1 MQWVKRNLFFVIGAA
16 VAVVLI
22 VLAVVNLIGKLN
34 RDRLAT
40 EELEQQWHTLK
51 GYYDMNPFPSQE
63 NLNAM
68 RGDVNRLRRFMA
80 DGRPLFTPVK
90 ATLYNNPQQ
99 FKTALD
105 NMVAQLN
112 ASAKKAGVILPPQ
125 FYYGFQGQAHQLN
138 FSLGGMRT
146 MSHQMAEIQK
156 FCEIL
161 FEAKINRLESVA
173 RARAGVDD
181 DNPAVSTA
189 ELTDENIRTNR
200 LGAVY
205 PYRLTFRCFSGELA
219 AVMEG
224 FANSPHGFLVK
235 AVEVEAVPL
244 DAPPVFDPGMIPPP
258 GSPPPGFPPPGIRP
272 PRTFL
277 PPRTLPGG
285 GGGGGAVP
293 PGYQPQPGGGRQ
305 PGGQFP
311 PDGGGRG
318 PGGRGG
324 GGGGRGGRGAVEPG
338 GMKDLLEL
346 HQPQAVLAAAGF
358 PGGFPGMA
366 GAGGGRTNRP
376 GLVTIL
382 NEKPFRVTL
391 YIESIVL
398 YGAPAA
404 RN

>member
-1 MQWVKRNLFFVIGAA
+1 MTWVKRNLFFVIGAA
-16 VAVVLI
+16 VAGVLI
-22 VLAVVNLIGKLN
+22 IMAVVNLVGKLGQ
-34 RDRLAT
+34 DKVAT
-40 EELEQQWHTLK
+40 EDLETQWNTLK

-68 RGDVNRLRRFMA
+68 RGDVNRLRRFLA
-80 DGRPLFTPVK
+80 DSRPLFTPVK
-90 ATLYNNPQQ
+90 APVYNNPQQ

-112 ASAKKAGVILPPQ
+112 GSARKAGVILPPQ
-125 FYYGFQGQAHQLN
+125 FYYGFQGQANQLN
-138 FSLGGMRT
+138 FSLAGMRT

-181 DNPAVSTA
+181 DNPAISTA
-189 ELTDENIRTNR
+189 ELTEETIRTNR
-200 LGAVY
+200 LGTVY

-219 AVMEG
+219 SVMEG

-235 AVEVEAVPL
+235 GVEVEAVPL
-244 DAPPVFDPGMIPPP
+244 DAPPVFDPSSLPPP
-258 GSPPPGFPPPGIRP
+258 GSPPPPGFPPIIRQ

-285 GGGGGAVP
+285 GQPGGAP
-293 PGYQPQPGGGRQ
+293 PTFQPGGGRQ
-305 PGGQFP
+305 PGGQP
-311 PDGGGRG
+311 P
-318 PGGRGG
+318 GG
-324 GGGGRGGRGAVEPG
+324 GGGGRGGGRGGRGSVEPG
-338 GMKDLLEL
+338 GVQDLLDL
-346 HQPQAVLAAAGF
+346 TTPRPILAA
-358 PGGFPGMA
+358 GGFPGPFTGMTPP
-366 GAGGGRTNRP
+366 GRTNRT
-376 GLVTIL
+376 GLVTLL

-391 YIESIVL
+391 YIESVVM
-398 YGAPAA
+398 YGTPAP

>member
-1 MQWVKRNLFFVIGAA
+1 MSWVKRNLFFVIGAA
-16 VAVVLI
+16 VAGVLI
-22 VLAVVNLIGKLN
+22 ILAVVNLIGKLGQ
-34 RDRLAT
+34 DKLAT
-40 EELEQQWHTLK
+40 DELEQQWHTLK
-51 GYYDMNPFPSQE
+51 GYYEMNPFPSQE

-68 RGDVNRLRRFMA
+68 RGDVNRLRKFMA

-112 ASAKKAGVILPPQ
+112 ASAKKAGVLLPPQ
-125 FYYGFQGQAHQLN
+125 FYYGFQGQANQLN

-161 FEAKINRLESVA
+161 FDAKINRLESVA

-181 DNPAVSTA
+181 DNPAIPTA
-189 ELTDENIRTNR
+189 ELTDETIRTNR
-200 LGAVY
+200 LGAIY

-244 DAPPVFDPGMIPPP
+244 DAPGVFDPTLMPPP

-277 PPRTLPGG
+277 PPRPLPGG
-285 GGGGGAVP
+285 GGGGGNVP
-293 PGYQPQPGGGRQ
+293 PGYQPGGGGRP
-305 PGGQFP
+305 PGGQMP

-318 PGGRGG
+318 GGGR
-324 GGGGRGGRGAVEPG
+324 GGGGRGGRGAIEPG
-338 GMKDLLEL
+338 GAQDLLPL
-346 HQPQAVLAAAGF
+346 SQPSKLLAAAGF
-358 PGGFPGMA
+358 PGAFPGMTA
-366 GAGGGRTNRP
+366 AGGARTNRP

-398 YGAPAA
+398 YGAPAP